1 MRKIE
6 VKLLQHQKE
15 ALEVTK
21 DFTKTAYY
29 YDMGL
34 GKTFIGSEKLKE
46 LNANINLVICQK
58 SKLNDWYEH
67 FKTYYPQYNTK
78 IYKNANDLKA
88 DVLIINYDLVW
99 RRPKLLELKD
109 FTLML
114 DESSCIKN
122 EKSNRT
128 KFILKMKPTNVI
140 LLSGTPTGG
149 KYEELYS
156 QCKLLGWKISKK
168 AFWENYIET
177 KKMAVNGFKIPIVI
191 GYKNVD
197 RLKEKL
203 REHGAVFKKTE
214 EVIDL
219 PEQIDNIIKV
229 NNTKEYEKFKKNR
242 LITID
247 LKNLC
252 EFKDDSDFYGK
263 DITPRIELVG
273 DTTLTKLLYQRQLAS
288 QYNSNKT
295 TKLRDLL
302 ESTNDRVIVFYNFK
316 EELEKIEDMCIRMER
331 PISVVN
337 GQNKDLKAYENESNS
352 ITLIQYQ
359 AGAMGL
365 NLQKS
370 NKIIYF
376 SLPLSSELFEQSKKR
391 IHRIG
396 QKKSC
401 MYYYLIT
408 ENTIEEK
415 IFEVLSMRKDFTNK
429 LFEEID
435 PGTTVVKEEKRVSV
449 TKLFDK
455 DGFSTYIDDDNYM
468 GCAHFFLREDLCKA
482 DFKRR
487 VKKLYV
493 REVVKDTFK
502 AFTKLDYKFSE
513 KDLEEHENYY
523 IIKNG
528 ENITIIQKI
537 YYKYFKQE
545 GYQFRFSDDEKG
557 PIGLFKNNEWVGVVL
572 PMVIKEKA
580 ATKECSPSK
589 EDVTDI
595 PEDDLPF

>member
-99 RRPKLLELKD
+99 RRSKLLELKD

-122 EKSNRT
+122 EKSKRS

-140 LLSGTPTGG
+140 LLSGTPCSG

-156 QCKLLGWKISKK
+156 QCKLLGWNISKK
-168 AFWENYIET
+168 AFWDTYIKT
-177 KKMAVNGFKIPIVI
+177 KNMAVNGFKIPIVI

-203 REHGAVFKKTE
+203 REHGAIFKKTE
-214 EVIDL
+214 EVINL

-273 DTTLTKLLYQRQLAS
+273 DTTLTNMLYQRQLAS
-288 QYNSNKT
+288 MYNKNKYEV
-295 TKLRDLL
+295 LQDLL
-302 ESTNDRVIVFYNFK
+302 NSTEDRVLIFYNFTQ
-316 EELEKIEDMCIRMER
+316 ELYEIKRICKKLDK
-331 PISVVN
+331 PISIVN
-337 GQNKDLKAYENESNS
+337 GKTKDLRNYENKDNTVTIL
-352 ITLIQYQ
+352 QYQ

-365 NLQKS
+365 NLQLS

-391 IHRIG
+391 THRMG
-396 QKKSC
+396 QKKTC

-429 LFEEID
+429 LFEE
-435 PGTTVVKEEKRVSV
+435 
-449 TKLFDK
+449 
-455 DGFSTYIDDDNYM
+455 DG
-468 GCAHFFLREDLCKA
+468 E
-482 DFKRR
+482 
-487 VKKLYV
+487 
-493 REVVKDTFK
+493 
-502 AFTKLDYKFSE
+502 
-513 KDLEEHENYY
+513 
-523 IIKNG
+523 
-528 ENITIIQKI
+528 
-537 YYKYFKQE
+537 
-545 GYQFRFSDDEKG
+545 
-557 PIGLFKNNEWVGVVL
+557 
-572 PMVIKEKA
+572 
-580 ATKECSPSK
+580 
-589 EDVTDI
+589 
-595 PEDDLPF
+595 

>member
-1 MRKIE
+1 ME
-6 VKLLQHQKE
+6 LFPHQKE
-15 ALEVTK
+15 ALEATK
-21 DFTKTAYY
+21 DKNRVAYY

-34 GKTFIGSEKLKE
+34 GKTFIGSEKLKA

-58 SKLNDWYEH
+58 SKLQDWYEH
-67 FKTYYPQYNTK
+67 FKTYYPQYNVI
-78 IYKNANDLKA
+78 IYSKSIEIPDNSII
-88 DVLIINYDLVW
+88 IINYDLVW
-99 RRPKLLELKD
+99 RRNELLNLKD

-168 AFWENYIET
+168 AFWESYIET
-177 KKMAVNGFKIPIVI
+177 KKMDINGFNVPIII
-191 GYKNVD
+191 GYKNID
-197 RLKEKL
+197 RLKNKL
-203 REHGAVFKKTE
+203 REYGAVFKKTE
-214 EVIDL
+214 EVLDL
-219 PEQIDNIIKV
+219 PQQIDNVVKV
-229 NNTKEYEKFKKNR
+229 ESTKEYKKFKKNR
-242 LITID
+242 VIEI
-247 LKNLC
+247 
-252 EFKDDSDFYGK
+252 EGK
-263 DITPRIELVG
+263 ELVG

-337 GQNKDLKAYENESNS
+337 GQRKHLKAYENDQNS
-352 ITLIQYQ
+352 VTLIQYQ

-401 MYYYLIT
+401 FYYYLISDST
-408 ENTIEEK
+408 VDEDILKTLKE
-415 IFEVLSMRKDFTNK
+415 RRDFTNK

-435 PGTTVVKEEKRVSV
+435 PGTTVVKEEKQVSV

-455 DGFSTYIDDDNYM
+455 DGFSTYIGDDNYM

-493 REVVKDTFK
+493 REVAKDTFK
-502 AFTKLDYKFSE
+502 DFTKLDYKFSE
-513 KDLEEHENYY
+513 KDLEERENYY
-523 IIKNG
+523 IIKDG

-545 GYQFRFSDDEKG
+545 GYEFRFSDDEKG

-589 EDVTDI
+589 EDATDI